1 MDGRRWTIKV
11 LAFNWRDIKHPEA
24 GGAEVHLHEIMKGL
38 VSRGH
43 DVTLLCSS
51 FPKAGREE
59 RIDGVEIL
67 RAGSWWNANFVL
79 PYKYL
84 RSLKGRRYDLIIEDI
99 NKLPFF
105 TPLYAKCPVVAV
117 VPHLFG
123 TTVFQETSPPL
134 ALYVWSYELFI
145 PFAYRSAPFIAISES
160 TVEDL
165 VKRGIPRERVF
176 LVHCGL
182 DHGTFCR
189 DSSVEISEEP
199 TVIFLGRL
207 RKYKGVQILLR
218 AMVKV
223 RERVPGAR
231 LLVVGDGPY
240 KGSLERLAARL
251 GIAEFVT
258 FAGFVPSGE
267 RVEMLR
273 KSHVAVSPSP
283 KEGWGLTVVEANAC
297 GTPVV
302 ASRSPGLRDSVR
314 HGETG
319 FLVRHGDVEELAG
332 RVVEVLSDDVLR
344 DALSE
349 GALRWAARFTW
360 ERCARHCSVI
370 LEAVAEGRVP
380 EFDDEDTTVETK
392 DFEAGAGPDGRAAG
406 RLRSA
411 QR

>member
-1 MDGRRWTIKV
+1 MDGRRWIIRV

-51 FPKAGREE
+51 FPKAPREE
-59 RIDGVEIL
+59 RIDGVETL

-165 VKRGIPRERVF
+165 VKRGIQRDRVF

-182 DHGTFCR
+182 DHGTFCP

-223 RERVPGAR
+223 RERVPRAR
-231 LLVVGDGPY
+231 LVVVGDGPY
-240 KGSLERLAARL
+240 KGPLERLAARL
-251 GIAEFVT
+251 GIAELVT

-267 RVEMLR
+267 RVRMLR

-319 FLVRHGDVEELAG
+319 FLVKHGDVEELAG
-332 RVVEVLSDDVLR
+332 RIVDVLSDGALR
-344 DALSE
+344 GALSE

-360 ERCARHCSVI
+360 ETCAERCSVI

-380 EFDDEDTTVETK
+380 RLNDDDTTFETK
-392 DFEAGAGPDGRAAG
+392 GLEGGAGPDGPAAG